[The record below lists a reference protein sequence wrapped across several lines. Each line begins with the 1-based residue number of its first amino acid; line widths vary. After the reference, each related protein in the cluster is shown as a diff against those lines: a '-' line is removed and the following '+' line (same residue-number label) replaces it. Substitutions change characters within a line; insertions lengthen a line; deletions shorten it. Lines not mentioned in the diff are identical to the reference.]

1 MGKESI
7 ASPTTH
13 QSSYKQPPRN
23 FYLTAAWLGPSLC
36 IPPPKSTPLSSPRK
50 PPDRKQGSLEAPSR
64 LSVPLQPPTFPWLA
78 LCLHG
83 LLLVTKTEHKPH
95 STRAR
100 PGLPFARHKHLM
112 SISGVSNPS
121 CSVGGV
127 RSFLSTLTP
136 SLPGRGLG
144 EMNLFFVYSSLLDPN
159 CPHRILTG
167 SHGDQAVLFPFY
179 QSHTPSCPLKPQP
192 RGDTPEL
199 ST

>member
-1 MGKESI
+1 MNNQQQSWEGKKDSPKKWEEQKKVFAGEWNQVDPKQLALGMGKESI
-7 ASPTTH
+7 ASPQIH

-23 FYLTAAWLGPSLC
+23 FYLTAAWHGPSLY
-36 IPPPKSTPLSSPRK
+36 IHPPKSTPLSTPRK

-78 LCLHG
+78 LCHHG

-144 EMNLFFVYSSLLDPN
+144 GNEFILCLFFSL
-159 CPHRILTG
+159 G
-167 SHGDQAVLFPFY
+167 S
-179 QSHTPSCPLKPQP
+179 
-192 RGDTPEL
+192 
-199 ST
+199 